1 MDPKLFT
8 LSEANSLLP
17 RLEPLL
23 RRLRESYTEREQE
36 GEVMDRFR
44 RKATLDGGALPS
56 DHLAEARQEIARLS
70 VILQE
75 GLHEIESWGCVVKD
89 PNLGLVDFV
98 ALRGNQRV
106 FLCWHLGEP
115 EIGFWHSL
123 EEGFAGRKP
132 IDQDFLA

>member
-23 RRLRESYTEREQE
+23 RRLRESYAERKQKT
-36 GEVMDRFR
+36 EVMDTFR

-56 DHLAEARQEIARLS
+56 DHLAKIGQEIARLS
-70 VILQE
+70 AILQE

-89 PNLGLVDFV
+89 LNLGLVDFV

-106 FLCWHLGEP
+106 YLCWHLGEP
-115 EIGFWHSL
+115 EIEFWHGL

-132 IDQDFLA
+132 IRQDFLG